1 MSAHFSASSQQSRVA
16 HEMFSMEMA
25 IQRSILASLQLR
37 VFFVGARPASAS
49 FFWSPIDDTPK
60 WLVMDD
66 CRLSVH

>member
-1 MSAHFSASSQQSRVA
+1 
-16 HEMFSMEMA
+16 MFSMEMSMH
-25 IQRSILASLQLR
+25 RSILASLQLR

-66 CRLSVH
+66 YRLSVH